1 MSEDTIKDT
10 TAATTS
16 GEPEPSD
23 SMKGFGAAHKAFR
36 KRAGYTQEEYAP
48 LVGYQPATVA
58 SIEQGR
64 RFPPRAF
71 VERAEEV
78 LDAFGALKGVY
89 KHVGREQGL
98 ASWFR
103 QWAELEEQAI
113 SLYTYENRLVP
124 GLLQTE
130 AYARTLFSEQ
140 LPPFT
145 DSQIEARIAAR
156 MERQSLFRGQPN
168 TAFSFIVEEHVLR
181 RETGGADVMREQIE
195 HILDGMRPRNV
206 EIQVMPMT
214 RGVHAGL
221 AGPIRLLE
229 TPENEWFAY
238 CEGQRSGQFIIDP
251 KSISVLHMR
260 YAKLRSQAL
269 TPEDSRSL
277 LERIRGAL

>member
-1 MSEDTIKDT
+1 MTENTSSSTVT
-10 TAATTS
+10 TT

-23 SMKGFGAAHKAFR
+23 SMKAFGAAHKAFR
-36 KRAGYTQEEYAP
+36 KRAGFTQEDYAP
-48 LVGYQPATVA
+48 LVGYQPGTVA

-64 RFPPRAF
+64 RFEPRVF

-89 KHVGREQGL
+89 KHVGREKGL

-113 SLYTYENRLVP
+113 SLYTFENRLVP

-130 AYARTLFSEQ
+130 AYARGLFSVR
-140 LPPFT
+140 LPLLADPE
-145 DSQIEARIAAR
+145 IEAMIAAR
-156 MERQSLFRGQPN
+156 LERQSLFAERPN
-168 TAFSFIVEEHVLR
+168 TAFSFIVEEHVLQ
-181 RETGGADVMREQIE
+181 RESGGTDVMREQIGRLLE
-195 HILDGMRPRNV
+195 ATEPRNV
-206 EIQVMPMT
+206 EVQIMPKS
-214 RGVHAGL
+214 RGVHAGID
-221 AGPIRLLE
+221 GPIQLLE

-238 CEGQRSGQFIIDP
+238 CEAQRSGQLLVDP
-251 KSISVLHMR
+251 KTISVLHMR

-277 LERIRGAL
+277 LEQMRGAL